1 MITLT
6 GIGKRFAG
14 VTALE
19 GVSLTFAAG
28 QVHGLLGEN
37 GAGKSTL
44 MNILFG
50 MLQPDAGTIA
60 IDGIDGVVTRIR
72 SPRAACRLGIGMVHQ
87 HFKLVPTLSVVDNLA
102 LALDASF
109 GRVDRT
115 VWRAR
120 IHQRAAALR
129 WTVDAD
135 ARIENLSVGQQQR
148 VEILKALLAIEAS
161 GAKNRTLILDEPTA
175 VLAPQE
181 IDELLSAVRALA
193 ADGVAV
199 VYISHKLAEIA
210 SVCTVVSVLRRGRLV
225 HQGPANES
233 PERLAELMIGSVTAR
248 SSRTAQP
255 ATAESPARITL
266 DGVTVITDG
275 RTLLQQVSLVV
286 RAGEIVGI
294 AGVEG
299 NGQLPLVQA
308 ILGQL
313 LPDQGRVALSVQ
325 RDHIGVIPED
335 RQREAL
341 VMPLSVNENLALK
354 SYRTPPLS
362 RSGWLS
368 LSGWEK
374 HAQTLM
380 STFDVR
386 ARDASVPVATLSGG
400 NQQKAVIARELSG
413 NPPVI
418 VAVNPTR
425 GLDIGAANAV
435 LARLLAAR
443 DAGAAV
449 LMVHSDLDELLTVSD
464 RILVLHDGRLS
475 DSHWPAEDRSAIGRL
490 MVGAS

>member
-14 VTALE
+14 VIALE
-19 GVSLTFAAG
+19 GVSLTFAPG

-60 IDGIDGVVTRIR
+60 VDGVVSRIR

-87 HFKLVPTLSVVDNLA
+87 HFKLVPTLSVVDNLVLA
-102 LALDASF
+102 LASSF
-109 GRVDRT
+109 GRVDRAA
-115 VWRAR
+115 WRAR
-120 IHQRAAALR
+120 ILQRAAALR
-129 WTVDAD
+129 WTVDVD
-135 ARIENLSVGQQQR
+135 ARVEKLGVGQQQR

-181 IDELLSAVRALA
+181 VDELLSAVRALA

-199 VYISHKLAEIA
+199 VYISHKLAEIS
-210 SVCTVVSVLRRGRLV
+210 SVCTEVSVLRRGRLV
-225 HQGPANES
+225 HQGPASES
-233 PERLAELMIGSVTAR
+233 PERLAELMIGSVVAR
-248 SSRTAQP
+248 SVRTAQP
-255 ATAESPARITL
+255 APQELPAQITV
-266 DGVTVITDG
+266 DGVTVVADG
-275 RTLLQQVSLVV
+275 RTLLHQVSLVV
-286 RAGEIVGI
+286 RPGEIVGI

-299 NGQLPLVQA
+299 NGQTPLVQV

-313 LPDQGRVALSVQ
+313 EPDQGRVALSVQ
-325 RDHIGVIPED
+325 RDDIGVIPED

-341 VMPLSVNENLALK
+341 VMPLSVSENLALK
-354 SYRTPPLS
+354 SYRAPPLS
-362 RSGWLS
+362 RGGWLS
-368 LSGWEK
+368 LSAWEK

-413 NPPVI
+413 NPAVI
-418 VAVNPTR
+418 MAVNPTR
-425 GLDIGAANAV
+425 GLDVGAANAV

-443 DAGAAV
+443 DGGAAV

-475 DSHWPAEDRSAIGRL
+475 DSHWPAHDRSAIGRL
-490 MVGAS
+490 MLGAS

>member
-1 MITLT
+1 MITLS
-6 GIGKRFAG
+6 GIGKRFTG

-19 GVSLTFAAG
+19 EVSLTFAAG

-44 MNILFG
+44 MNVLFG
-50 MLQPDAGTIA
+50 LLQPDTGTIA
-60 IDGIDGVVTRIR
+60 IDGVVTRIR

-87 HFKLVPTLSVVDNLA
+87 HFKLVPTLNVVDNLA
-102 LALDASF
+102 LALDASL
-109 GRVDRT
+109 GRVDRAA
-115 VWRAR
+115 WRAL
-120 IHQRAAALR
+120 IYQRAAALR
-129 WTVDAD
+129 WTIDAD
-135 ARIENLSVGQQQR
+135 ARVESLAVGQQQR

-181 IDELLSAVRALA
+181 IEELLSAVRALA
-193 ADGVAV
+193 ADGVAI

-210 SVCTVVSVLRRGRLV
+210 SICTEVSVLRRGRLV

-233 PERLAELMIGSVTAR
+233 PEHLAELMIGSAVAR

-255 ATAESPARITL
+255 AAQESPARITV
-266 DGVTVITDG
+266 DEMTVVADG
-275 RTLLQQVSLVV
+275 RTLLHQVSMIV

-299 NGQLPLVQA
+299 NGQVSLVQA
-308 ILGQL
+308 ILGQSV
-313 LPDQGRVALSVQ
+313 PDKGCVTLSVPREQ
-325 RDHIGVIPED
+325 IGVIPED
-335 RQREAL
+335 RLREAL
-341 VMPLSVNENLALK
+341 IMPLTLNENLGLK
-354 SYRTPPLS
+354 NYRAPPLS
-362 RSGWLS
+362 HGGWLS
-368 LSGWEK
+368 LSAWEK

-413 NPPVI
+413 NPAVI

-425 GLDIGAANAV
+425 GLDVGAASAV

-464 RILVLHDGRLS
+464 RILVLHNGRLS
-475 DSHWPAEDRSAIGRL
+475 DSHWPAQDRSAIGRL
-490 MVGAS
+490 MMGAS